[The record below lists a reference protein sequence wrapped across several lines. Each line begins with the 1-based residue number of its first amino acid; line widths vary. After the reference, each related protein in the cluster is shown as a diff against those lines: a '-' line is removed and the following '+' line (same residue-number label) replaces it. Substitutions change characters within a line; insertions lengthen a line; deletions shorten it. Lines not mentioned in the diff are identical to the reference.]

1 MKLKHILITVGVLIA
16 LLIAAKLAG
25 LIGGE
30 KAEKVTVEKAE
41 NRRIIETVTASGK
54 VQPETE
60 VKLSSEV
67 SGEVVELLVKEGDVV
82 KKGQLLFKVR
92 PDVLKSGFDRAS
104 ASYSSQKASIAS
116 AEQQLQQSQGIFE
129 NEDGIYKRNVQL
141 FKNKVISVAE
151 FDAAKAAYGTSKTNL
166 EAAKQTVIAAKFNLA
181 QMGAT
186 VQEASAN
193 LAKATIFAPVDGV
206 ISKLSVELGDR
217 ILGTAQFAGT
227 EIMRISNLKSMEVNV
242 DVNENDINRVNVG
255 DSAVIEV
262 DAFSDK
268 KFKGIVTEI
277 ASSSKDVG
285 TATAV
290 ASTDQVTNFVVKV
303 RIAADSYS
311 GVSGGAKD
319 LPSPFRPGLSAT
331 VDIESSSVKSLSVP
345 IQSVFTKNA
354 AKDNKGGSNDADAGK
369 QKNKLNDKTIKQYVY
384 MYANG
389 TVKQVEVTTGI
400 QDDQYIQIKK
410 GLKPGTEVVSG
421 PYSAIQNRLKDGMK
435 VEKTTKDKLFADPDK
450 KVKIPVIN
458 KISNLSRLE
467 NIKPGFFIYI

>member
-16 LLIAAKLAG
+16 LLVVAKLTG

-30 KAEKVTVEKAE
+30 KMEKVTVEKAAS
-41 NRRIIETVTASGK
+41 RRIIETVTASGK

-67 SGEVVELLVKEGDVV
+67 SGEVVELLVKEGDIV

-92 PDVLKSGFDRAS
+92 PDVLRSGFDRAS
-104 ASYSSQKASIAS
+104 ASYSSQKASVAS
-116 AEQQLQQSQGIFE
+116 AAQVLEQSKASYA
-129 NEDGIYKRNVQL
+129 NEEGIYKRNVEL
-141 FKNKVISVAE
+141 FKKKVISVAE
-151 FDAAKAAYGTSKTNL
+151 FDAAKSAFVTAKTNL
-166 EAAKQTVIAAKFNLA
+166 EGAKQSLIAAKFNLETS
-181 QMGAT
+181 GAN

-227 EIMRISNLKSMEVNV
+227 EIMRISNLSSMEVNV

-262 DAFSDK
+262 DAFADK
-268 KFKGIVTEI
+268 KFKGVVTEI

-285 TATAV
+285 TTTAT

-311 GVSGGAKD
+311 GVKGGAKG

-331 VDIESSSVKSLSVP
+331 VDIESSSVTSLSVP
-345 IQSVFTKNA
+345 IQSVFTKGG
-354 AKDNKGGSNDADAGK
+354 KDDANTKNPDATADK
-369 QKNKLNDKTIKQYVY
+369 QKTKLNDKTIKQFVY
-384 MYANG
+384 TYANG

-400 QDDQYIQIKK
+400 QNDQYIQVKK
-410 GLKPGTEVVSG
+410 GLNAGTEVVSG
-421 PYSAIQNRLKDGMK
+421 PYSAIQNKLKDGMK
-435 VEKTTKDKLFADPDK
+435 VEKTTKDQLFASPDK
-450 KVKIPVIN
+450 K
-458 KISNLSRLE
+458 
-467 NIKPGFFIYI
+467 

>member
-16 LLIAAKLAG
+16 LLIGAKLAG

-129 NEDGIYKRNVQL
+129 NEEGIYKRNVQL

-285 TATAV
+285 TATAAV
-290 ASTDQVTNFVVKV
+290 SSTDQVTNFVVKV

-331 VDIESSSVKSLSVP
+331 VDIESSSVTSLSVP
-345 IQSVFTKNA
+345 IQSVFTKNP
-354 AKDNKGGSNDADAGK
+354 AKDNKEGSTDADAGK

-384 MYANG
+384 TYANG
-389 TVKQVEVTTGI
+389 VVKQVEVTTGI

-410 GLKPGTEVVSG
+410 GLKAGTEVVSG
-421 PYSAIQNRLKDGMK
+421 PYSAIQNKLKDSMK

-450 KVKIPVIN
+450 K
-458 KISNLSRLE
+458 
-467 NIKPGFFIYI
+467 

>member
-1 MKLKHILITVGVLIA
+1 MKLKHILITVGVLIV
-16 LLIAAKLAG
+16 LLVVAKMTG

-30 KAEKVTVEKAE
+30 KMEKVTVEKAAS
-41 NRRIIETVTASGK
+41 RRIIETVTASGK

-67 SGEVVELLVKEGDVV
+67 SGEVVELLVKEGDIV

-92 PDVLKSGFDRAS
+92 PDVLRSGFDRAS
-104 ASYSSQKASIAS
+104 ASYSSQKASVAS
-116 AEQQLQQSQGIFE
+116 AAQVLEQSKASFA
-129 NEDGIYKRNVQL
+129 NEEGIYKRNVEL
-141 FKNKVISVAE
+141 FKKKVISVAE
-151 FDAAKAAYGTSKTNL
+151 FDAAKSAYVTAKTTL
-166 EAAKQTVIAAKFNLA
+166 EGAKQSLIAAKFNLETS
-181 QMGAT
+181 GAN

-227 EIMRISNLKSMEVNV
+227 EIMRISNLTSMEVNV

-262 DAFSDK
+262 DAFEDK
-268 KFKGIVTEI
+268 KFKGVVTEI

-285 TATAV
+285 TTTAT

-311 GVSGGAKD
+311 GVKGGAKG

-331 VDIESSSVKSLSVP
+331 VDIESSSVTSLSVP
-345 IQSVFTKNA
+345 IQSVFTKGGKDEA
-354 AKDNKGGSNDADAGK
+354 ADKNPGATADK
-369 QKNKLNDKTIKQYVY
+369 QKAKLNDKTIKQYVY
-384 MYANG
+384 TYTNG

-400 QDDQYIQIKK
+400 QNDQYIQIKK
-410 GLKPGTEVVSG
+410 GLKEGTEVVSG
-421 PYSAIQNRLKDGMK
+421 PYSAIQNKLKDGMK
-435 VEKTTKDKLFADPDK
+435 VEKTTKDQLFASPDK
-450 KVKIPVIN
+450 K
-458 KISNLSRLE
+458 
-467 NIKPGFFIYI
+467 

>member
-16 LLIAAKLAG
+16 LLVVAKLTG

-30 KAEKVTVEKAE
+30 KMEKVTVEKAAS
-41 NRRIIETVTASGK
+41 RRIIETVTASGK

-67 SGEVVELLVKEGDVV
+67 SGEVVELLVKEGDIV

-92 PDVLKSGFDRAS
+92 PDVLRSGFDRAS
-104 ASYSSQKASIAS
+104 ASYSSQKASVAS
-116 AEQQLQQSQGIFE
+116 AAQVLEQSKASFA
-129 NEDGIYKRNVQL
+129 NEQGIYKRNVEL
-141 FKNKVISVAE
+141 FKKKVISVAE
-151 FDAAKAAYGTSKTNL
+151 FDAAKAAFVTATTNL
-166 EAAKQTVIAAKFNLA
+166 EGAKQSLIAAKFNLETS
-181 QMGAT
+181 GAN

-227 EIMRISNLKSMEVNV
+227 EIMRISNLTSMEVNV

-262 DAFSDK
+262 DAFEDK
-268 KFKGIVTEI
+268 KFKGVVTEI

-285 TATAV
+285 TAAAT

-311 GVSGGAKD
+311 GVKGGAKD

-331 VDIESSSVKSLSVP
+331 VDIESSSVTSLSVP
-345 IQSVFTKNA
+345 IQSVFTKGGKDEGDAKNPDANA
-354 AKDNKGGSNDADAGK
+354 DK
-369 QKNKLNDKTIKQYVY
+369 QKTKLNDKTIKQYVY
-384 MYANG
+384 TYAEG
-389 TVKQVEVTTGI
+389 KVKQVEVVTGI
-400 QDDQYIQIKK
+400 QNDQYIQIKK
-410 GLKPGTEVVSG
+410 GLKAGTEVVSG
-421 PYSAIQNRLKDGMK
+421 PYSAIQNKLKDGMK
-435 VEKTTKDKLFADPDK
+435 VEKTTKDKLFAQPDK
-450 KVKIPVIN
+450 K
-458 KISNLSRLE
+458 
-467 NIKPGFFIYI
+467 